1 MNSLPQS
8 LHVNVLSVINIPPK
22 FKDLDLIILS
32 KFMRNYLSKRNLN
45 YLNYFVSF
53 PLFIYNNIV
62 FNIIQ
67 LFC

>member
-1 MNSLPQS
+1 M
-8 LHVNVLSVINIPPK
+8 
-22 FKDLDLIILS
+22 IILS

-53 PLFIYNNIV
+53 PLFIYSNIV